1 MEVQSLSVVVPT
13 KGCVNDCAFCVS
25 HMHDSPYPNLIWP
38 KKPGSLHRL
47 VEEDYRRR
55 LQFARDNGC
64 NTMVLTGT
72 GEPLQNR
79 PFLNN
84 LGTWNTDRFMVR
96 PFRWVDFQTTGI
108 MLLDEGVLDDLK
120 YNVGVTTIALSMVH
134 PFNADANFAIQGTP
148 QQLQFHYGELFAAL
162 RERNFTIRVCFNMT
176 KDLLGTHDAAETFEW
191 LRQQGVHQAT
201 FRVLYST
208 EGIECEQ
215 NQWISEHGASAAA
228 VQRWVGDYI
237 REHGRPLEKLPFGA
251 RRYSVGGISTV
262 IDGDCMTP
270 DTEREGIRYLILQPN
285 CKLYTRWD
293 DPGSIL
299 F

>member
-1 MEVQSLSVVVPT
+1 MEVQSLSVVVPM
-13 KGCVNDCAFCVS
+13 KGCVNDCKFCVS
-25 HMHDSPYPNLIWP
+25 HMHDSPYPNLIEGP
-38 KKPGSLHRL
+38 
-47 VEEDYRRR
+47 DRR
-55 LQFARDNGC
+55 LTERDYIKRMAFARDNGC
-64 NTMVLTGT
+64 NTVVLTGT
-72 GEPLQNR
+72 GEPLQNMR
-79 PFLNN
+79 FLRNFED
-84 LGTWNTDRFMVR
+84 WNTRAYLGAA
-96 PFRWVDFQTTGI
+96 PFRWVDFQTTGA
-108 MLLDEGVLDDLK
+108 MLLGEDTPLYALDEI
-120 YNVGVTTIALSMVH
+120 GVTTIALSMVN
-134 PFNADANFAIQGTP
+134 PFDEDANFAAQGTP
-148 QQLQFHYGELFAAL
+148 EKLRFRYDDLLRAL

-208 EGIECEQ
+208 EGTECEQ
-215 NQWISEHGASAAA
+215 NQWISAHGASAAA